1 MPVINMKKNI
11 TQAIILAAGM
21 GVRLKELNQGIP
33 KGFISLGDDKPII
46 EYSIDALL
54 ECGIKDIIIV
64 TCFMDEHY
72 ENLRSRYPQI
82 RTVRNEKY
90 SETGT
95 MYSLW
100 CARHLLNTD
109 FILLESD
116 LIYEIRAI
124 RELLESPIKNSILLS
139 GKTEAGDEVYVGADG
154 DWVKQISK
162 DKKSLTSIVGEFIGV
177 SKFSYDF
184 YLKLI
189 QTAEEGFES
198 NVLISYDMD
207 CLVTA
212 AEKNPLGFL
221 KIENLLWAEIDDVS
235 QLNKAQ
241 KVWENI
247 KKLSA

>member
-1 MPVINMKKNI
+1 MEKNI

-21 GVRLKELNQGIP
+21 GVRLKELNRGVP
-33 KGFISLGDDKPII
+33 KGFISLGNDKPII
-46 EYSIDALL
+46 EHSIDALL
-54 ECGIKDIIIV
+54 ACGIKDIIIV
-64 TCFMDEHY
+64 TGFMDKHY

-82 RTVRNEKY
+82 KTVRNEKY

-100 CARHLLNTD
+100 CARNLVNTD

-124 RELLESPIKNSILLS
+124 KELLESTSENSILIS
-139 GKTEAGDEVYVGADG
+139 EKTDAGDEVYVEAD
-154 DWVKQISK
+154 DNWVKQISK
-162 DKKSLTSIVGEFIGV
+162 DRKTLSSIVGEFIGI
-177 SKFSYDF
+177 SKLSYDF

-189 QTAEEGFES
+189 QRAEEDFDS
-198 NVLISYDMD
+198 NLLISYDMD
-207 CLVTA
+207 CFVA
-212 AEKNPLGFL
+212 VAEINHLGFL
-221 KIENLLWAEIDDVS
+221 KIEKLLWAEIDDVS
-235 QLNKAQ
+235 QLNKAA

>member
-11 TQAIILAAGM
+11 TQAVILAAGM
-21 GVRLKELNQGIP
+21 GVRLKELNKGIP
-33 KGFISLGDDKPII
+33 KGFISLGNDKPII
-46 EYSIDALL
+46 EHSIDVLL
-54 ECGIKDIIIV
+54 DCGIKDIVIV
-64 TCFMDEHY
+64 TGFMDEHY

-124 RELLESPIKNSILLS
+124 KELLESPMKDSILIS

-162 DKKSLTSIVGEFIGV
+162 DKKTLSSIVGEFIGV
-177 SKFSYDF
+177 SKLSYDF
-184 YLKLI
+184 YLKLV
-189 QTAEEGFES
+189 QAAEEGFDANLLS
-198 NVLISYDMD
+198 SYDMD
-207 CLVTA
+207 CLVSV
-212 AEKNPLGFL
+212 AEKNHLGFL

-241 KVWENI
+241 KVWAKI

>member
-1 MPVINMKKNI
+1 MRKNI
-11 TQAIILAAGM
+11 TQAVILAAGM
-21 GVRLKELNQGIP
+21 GVRLKELNRGIP
-33 KGFISLGDDKPII
+33 KGFILLGDDKPIV
-46 EYSIDALL
+46 EHSIDALL
-54 ECGIKDIIIV
+54 ACGIKDIIIV
-64 TCFMDEHY
+64 TGFMDEHY

-82 RTVRNEKY
+82 KTVRNEKY

-124 RELLESPIKNSILLS
+124 RELLESPIKNSILIS
-139 GKTEAGDEVYVGADG
+139 GKTDAGDEVYVGVDG
-154 DWVKQISK
+154 DRVKQISK
-162 DKKSLTSIVGEFIGV
+162 DKKTLSSIVGEFIGV
-177 SKFSYDF
+177 SKLSYDF

-198 NVLISYDMD
+198 NLLISYDMD
-207 CLVTA
+207 CLVA
-212 AEKNPLGFL
+212 VAEKNHLGFL

-247 KKLSA
+247 KNLSA

>member
-1 MPVINMKKNI
+1 MEKNI
-11 TQAIILAAGM
+11 TQAVILAAGM
-21 GVRLKELNQGIP
+21 GVRLKELNRGIP
-33 KGFISLGDDKPII
+33 KGFITLGDDKPII

-54 ECGIKDIIIV
+54 ACGIKDIIIV
-64 TCFMDEHY
+64 TGFMDEYY

-82 RTVRNEKY
+82 KTVRNEKY

-95 MYSLW
+95 MYSLG
-100 CARHLLNTD
+100 CARHLLEAD

-124 RELLESPIKNSILLS
+124 KELLQSPNKDSILIS
-139 GKTEAGDEVYVGADG
+139 GKTDAGDEVYVEADG

-162 DKKSLTSIVGEFIGV
+162 DKKTLNSIAGEFVGI
-177 SKFSYDF
+177 SKLSYEF

-189 QTAEEGFES
+189 QTAEEGFDS
-198 NVLISYDMD
+198 IFLISYDKD
-207 CLVTA
+207 CLVA
-212 AEKNPLGFL
+212 VAEKNHLGFL
-221 KIENLLWAEIDDVS
+221 KIKNLLWAEIDDVS

-241 KVWENI
+241 KVWQNI

>member
-1 MPVINMKKNI
+1 MGKNI

-21 GVRLKELNQGIP
+21 GVRLKELNRGVP
-33 KGFISLGDDKPII
+33 KGFISLGNDKPII
-46 EYSIDALL
+46 EHSIDALL
-54 ECGIKDIIIV
+54 ACGIKDIIIV
-64 TCFMDEHY
+64 TGFMDKHY
-72 ENLRSRYPQI
+72 EKLRSRYPQI
-82 RTVRNEKY
+82 KTVRNEKY

-100 CARHLLNTD
+100 CARNLVNTD

-124 RELLESPIKNSILLS
+124 KELLESTSENSILIS
-139 GKTEAGDEVYVGADG
+139 EKTDAGDEVYVEAD
-154 DWVKQISK
+154 DNWVKQISK
-162 DKKSLTSIVGEFIGV
+162 DRKTLSSIVGEFIGI
-177 SKFSYDF
+177 SKLSYDF

-189 QTAEEGFES
+189 QRAEEDFDS
-198 NVLISYDMD
+198 NKLISYDMD
-207 CLVTA
+207 CFVA
-212 AEKNPLGFL
+212 VAEKNHLGFL

-235 QLNKAQ
+235 QLNKAK